1 MKLVKVVAVVIM
13 LTKRVVLVVEKVV
26 VKERVQM
33 LVVVLNMDLVLVAL
47 RVLQYVKQVEVFHF
61 H

>member
-26 VKERVQM
+26 VKERVQT
-33 LVVVLNMDLVLVAL
+33 LVVVLNMDLVLV
-47 RVLQYVKQVEVFHF
+47 VVKGLQYVKRVEVFHF

>member
-26 VKERVQM
+26 VKERAQIMVVLHNTVLE
-33 LVVVLNMDLVLVAL
+33 LVVA
-47 RVLQYVKQVEVFHF
+47 RGLQYVK
-61 H
+61 

>member
-33 LVVVLNMDLVLVAL
+33 LVVVLNMDLELVVLK
-47 RVLQYVKQVEVFHF
+47 VLQYVKRVECHF